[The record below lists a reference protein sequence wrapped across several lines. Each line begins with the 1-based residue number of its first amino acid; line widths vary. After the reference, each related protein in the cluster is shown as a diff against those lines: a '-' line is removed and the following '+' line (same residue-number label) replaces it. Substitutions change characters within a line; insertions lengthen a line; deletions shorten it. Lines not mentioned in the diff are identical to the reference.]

1 MRDLPSLVPGQGLG
15 LGPHDGDGLLA
26 VRVELGAL
34 LATGAHPAL
43 TSNVNTCEPSWPINQ
58 FCSSIWLGSSHQYG
72 LPSISKLISPKMS
85 PLFPFNRFAAPDSF
99 STKIFLPQF
108 FSMNFYGIVACS
120 VARWFWVKIPKIG
133 HKPPDFITRFF
144 LKKWKIPRFWAKIPS
159 IFCVWNKVKLVY
171 FSFVYHISFEITRT
185 WQLLVAFW
193 LLFTIFLLLWLLLV
207 NLRCEFQKLKR
218 RDKLMNLFANRP
230 DPVLA
235 IQDILRWQIHFL
247 NWLVS
252 VKFLMIL
259 KKFQKLLL
267 GLPFLFFLLFLIMYR
282 ALP

>member
-1 MRDLPSLVPGQGLG
+1 MSEWEAKKSQLLSPWTRPKPAKTNIRIEVFITNFAWRWVTLMCFNNKIMLLVGLFF
-15 LGPHDGDGLLA
+15 L
-26 VRVELGAL
+26 
-34 LATGAHPAL
+34 
-43 TSNVNTCEPSWPINQ
+43 
-58 FCSSIWLGSSHQYG
+58 
-72 LPSISKLISPKMS
+72 
-85 PLFPFNRFAAPDSF
+85 
-99 STKIFLPQF
+99 IFLKIILIIP
-108 FSMNFYGIVACS
+108 YS

-144 LKKWKIPRFWAKIPS
+144 LKKWKIPRFWAKTPS

-171 FSFVYHISFEITRT
+171 FSFVYHISFEINST

-218 RDKLMNLFANRP
+218 RDKLMNLFANPP

-267 GLPFLFFLLFLIMYR
+267 GLPR
-282 ALP
+282 DTT

>member
-1 MRDLPSLVPGQGLG
+1 MSF
-15 LGPHDGDGLLA
+15 HD
-26 VRVELGAL
+26 
-34 LATGAHPAL
+34 
-43 TSNVNTCEPSWPINQ
+43 
-58 FCSSIWLGSSHQYG
+58 F
-72 LPSISKLISPKMS
+72 
-85 PLFPFNRFAAPDSF
+85 F
-99 STKIFLPQF
+99 STRWLLSRKFKTDRIF
-108 FSMNFYGIVACS
+108 S

-171 FSFVYHISFEITRT
+171 FSFVYHISFEINST

-218 RDKLMNLFANRP
+218 RDKLMNLFANPP

-235 IQDILRWQIHFL
+235 IQDILKA
-247 NWLVS
+247 VS
-252 VKFLMIL
+252 VKAVSFRCFDDADVVFNNVPSLAL
-259 KKFQKLLL
+259 A
-267 GLPFLFFLLFLIMYR
+267 LIRFKNRLSCY
-282 ALP
+282 